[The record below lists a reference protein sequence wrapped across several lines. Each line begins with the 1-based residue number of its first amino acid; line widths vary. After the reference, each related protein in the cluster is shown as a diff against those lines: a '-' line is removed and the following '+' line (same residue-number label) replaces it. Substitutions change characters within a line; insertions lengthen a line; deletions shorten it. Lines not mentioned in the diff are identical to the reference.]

1 MHRPTTRPAPTAP
14 SAPWRRA
21 APDTG
26 RPPCLASL
34 GRVHVSWEEK
44 VLRDFAAP
52 LWLALTSRGAQPK
65 ASASG
70 GLFAVLAAALRGG
83 RPGDREAA
91 RGRHLAELARSLEA
105 IRAGDDRQGAA
116 AALRAF
122 GEASALAALLGRD
135 GGDHEARR
143 ALFGAVEAA
152 LQALDL
158 RDEGALAAA
167 DGLLADLRRLGALS
181 AWQLDRLC
189 DTLEVQLELDS
200 VMGSAARASY
210 EQLPPVRAERAGDH
224 RLADLLDAEYS
235 AMHAEEQL
243 LGTAC

>member
-1 MHRPTTRPAPTAP
+1 MVA
-14 SAPWRRA
+14 
-21 APDTG
+21 G
-26 RPPCLASL
+26 MMY
-34 GRVHVSWEEK
+34 VHILLCTSMAVV

-189 DTLEVQLELDS
+189 DTLEVQLELDDALWEEVLS
-200 VMGSAARASY
+200 GDAANDVLRHGGSAARASY

>member
-1 MHRPTTRPAPTAP
+1 MI
-14 SAPWRRA
+14 
-21 APDTG
+21 G
-26 RPPCLASL
+26 
-34 GRVHVSWEEK
+34 
-44 VLRDFAAP
+44 
-52 LWLALTSRGAQPK
+52 
-65 ASASG
+65 
-70 GLFAVLAAALRGG
+70 
-83 RPGDREAA
+83 A
-91 RGRHLAELARSLEA
+91 RGRSFCSILRAGSLCEGPRAQDLETDDSLREELATPGNLSVC
-105 IRAGDDRQGAA
+105 IRNAGIEHVI
-116 AALRAF
+116 F
-122 GEASALAALLGRD
+122 SEILAVGVLA
-135 GGDHEARR
+135 GDHEARR